1 MPCLY
6 GRPSVP
12 HPVGGPLRSLKDGWY
27 HTSTATPASVL
38 PIEPFTLRKLVNRNL
53 CRCAKHSA
61 RQHPERLLEQDITNH
76 HTSIYE
82 DLTFTVSPPQF
93 LTISACV
100 SDFQCLTPHA
110 LGCGLMIRSARQ
122 PLDFCSETRMLR
134 VSSVFIM
141 VKEATMVKFGARGG
155 SIVEM
160 AQAFLALRET
170 TFGSFRLQEIEVS
183 GSRKGLSSLSSI
195 SWFDRPKST
204 APVEAVHQHSYLK
217 GWY

>member
-1 MPCLY
+1 
-6 GRPSVP
+6 
-12 HPVGGPLRSLKDGWY
+12 
-27 HTSTATPASVL
+27 
-38 PIEPFTLRKLVNRNL
+38 
-53 CRCAKHSA
+53 
-61 RQHPERLLEQDITNH
+61 
-76 HTSIYE
+76 
-82 DLTFTVSPPQF
+82 
-93 LTISACV
+93 
-100 SDFQCLTPHA
+100 
-110 LGCGLMIRSARQ
+110 
-122 PLDFCSETRMLR
+122 MLR
-134 VSSVFIM
+134 VSSVFIR

-204 APVEAVHQHSYLK
+204 APVETVHQHSYLK